1 MSWFDEQIKTRKL
14 SDQEV
19 FEDSF
24 VELASSVL
32 GNKAALEMRSDLH
45 LAKMAIDEILKY
57 YHKKPV
63 EIPEEITSFEEQLE
77 YALRPH
83 GIMERVVKLTP
94 GWYRDCYGPILA
106 FDRESK
112 VPVAI
117 LPDDLRGYSFVDL
130 KSGNRTKI
138 STVNEGLF
146 EEDAYCF
153 YAPLPLKE
161 LKIVDLLM
169 YMKDCVQPGDVI
181 KIVVISF
188 IVTNFGILT
197 TKLSKMVTG
206 PVLESRSVTILVS
219 LMIFMICANISSRL
233 IGIINAQVTSRV
245 RIKTSLSVE
254 AAVMMRVMS
263 LSARFFRKYSSG
275 ELSSRAS
282 SVNQLCDML
291 VTGLFNGA
299 INSLMSLMYVGQ
311 IFSYAPRLVI
321 PSLLIIA
328 VTVGISLL
336 SSFMQTG
343 VSRKM
348 MLLSAE
354 ESGLSYAL
362 LSGIQKI
369 KVSGVEKRV
378 FAKWAKTYAAEARQA
393 YDPPMFLKI
402 NSVLNTAISLFGTIQ
417 LYYLAVKSGL
427 DQSSYFAFNSAYG
440 MATGAFF
447 SLASILQNVAQIKPI
462 LEMAEPIL
470 KEVPENAQDKEVLT
484 RISGNIEMSHV
495 SFRYE
500 DNTPY
505 IVDDLSL
512 KIRQGEYVALVGKT
526 GCGKSTLIRL
536 LLGFEMPEKGA
547 IYYDGKDIKKIDL
560 RSLRRKIGV
569 VTQNG
574 DLFNGDIFSNITI
587 CAPDLSLE
595 EAWAAAETAG
605 IAEDIRRMPMGMN
618 TIISEGSR
626 SISGGQK
633 QRLMIA
639 RAIAPKPKVLIFDEA
654 TSALDNL
661 TQKKIA
667 EALDELNCTRI
678 VIAHRLSTIRQ
689 CDRILVLDEGKIR
702 EEGTYDELISLN
714 GMFAQLVERQRIDLE
729 ENREEEKR
737 PE

>member
-1 MSWFDEQIKTRKL
+1 MSWFDEQIKMRKL

-19 FEDSF
+19 LEDSF

-32 GNKAALEMRSDLH
+32 GNKAAIAMRSDLH

-63 EIPEEITSFEEQLE
+63 EIPEEITAFEERLE
-77 YALRPH
+77 FALRPH
-83 GIMERVVKLTP
+83 GIMERVVRLSP
-94 GWYRDCYGPILA
+94 GWYRDCFGPIMA
-106 FDRESK
+106 FDKESK
-112 VPVAI
+112 NPVAI
-117 LPDDLRGYSFVDL
+117 LPDEIRGYSFIDP
-130 KSGNRTKI
+130 KTGNKTRI
-138 STVNEGLF
+138 SAMNEDLF
-146 EEDAYCF
+146 EEEGYCF

-161 LKIVDLLM
+161 LNIIDLMKYL
-169 YMKDCVQPGDVI
+169 KDCIDPSDIVR
-181 KIVVISF
+181 IVVISF
-188 IVTNFGILT
+188 IVTRFGILT
-197 TKLSKMVTG
+197 TKLSKLLTG
-206 PVLESRSVTILVS
+206 PVLESKSVTILIS

-233 IGIINAQVTSRV
+233 IGIINSQVTSRV

-263 LSARFFRKYSSG
+263 LPAKFFRKYSSG

-282 SVNQLCDML
+282 SVNQLCDIL
-291 VTGLFNGA
+291 VTGIFSGG
-299 INSLMSLMYVGQ
+299 ISSLMSLMYIGQ
-311 IFSYAPRLVI
+311 IFNYAPRLVI
-321 PSLLIIA
+321 PSLVIVALTIG
-328 VTVGISLL
+328 VSLL
-336 SSFMQTG
+336 SAYLQMN
-343 VSRKM
+343 VSRRM
-348 MLLSAE
+348 MKLSAK

-369 KVSGVEKRV
+369 RVAGIEKRA
-378 FAKWAKTYAAEARQA
+378 FAKWAKAYAAHARQA

-417 LYYLAVKSGL
+417 LYYLAMESGL
-427 DQSSYFAFNSAYG
+427 DQSSYFAFNVAYG
-440 MATGAFF
+440 MTTGAFF
-447 SLASILQNVAQIKPI
+447 SLASILQSVAQIRPI

-470 KEVPENAQDKEVLT
+470 KEVPENARDKEVIT
-484 RISGNIEMSHV
+484 RISGNIEMSHI

-500 DNTPY
+500 ENTPY

-512 KIRQGEYVALVGKT
+512 KIRNGEYVALVGKT

-536 LLGFEMPEKGA
+536 LLGFETPEKGA
-547 IYYDGKDIKKIDL
+547 IYYDGKDIMKVDL
-560 RSLRRKIGV
+560 RSLRKKIGV

-574 DLFNGDIFSNITI
+574 DLFSGDIFSNITI
-587 CAPDLSLE
+587 CAPDLSLD

-639 RAIAPKPKVLIFDEA
+639 RAIAPKPRILIFDEA

-667 EALDELNCTRI
+667 EALDQLNCTRI
-678 VIAHRLSTIRQ
+678 VIAHRLSTIKR

-702 EEGTYDELISLN
+702 EEGTYDELIKRK
-714 GMFAQLVERQRIDLE
+714 GMFSQLVERQRIDLE
-729 ENREEEKR
+729 EKKAEEK
-737 PE
+737 ETV